1 MSEED
6 DLHWLNAL
14 AGRSSASGSTDP
26 VGQEARVL
34 RGLISAQI
42 EEDNVAVSNM
52 DFARESAL
60 IARAKAEGLLPRSR
74 RPWLLQATAGLAA
87 AALLASVLIGLYRT
101 SLPPSET
108 FRGVQDGTVRLASK
122 DPSALKQQIIRE
134 LRAAGVPA
142 VGYERLGHLGVD
154 ADLQTPISASARE
167 VLERHHIPVPQ
178 DGALVIEIDAA
189 DQP

>member
-6 DLHWLNAL
+6 DLHWLDAL
-14 AGRSSASGSTDP
+14 AGRPESGATD
-26 VGQEARVL
+26 GIGEEARTL

-42 EEDNVAVSNM
+42 EEDFVAVSTM

-60 IARAKAEGLLPRSR
+60 IARAKAEGVLPPRSR
-74 RPWLLQATAGLAA
+74 RPWFHAAAGLAA
-87 AALLASVLIGLYRT
+87 SALLASVLIGLYRT
-101 SLPPSET
+101 SMPPSET

-122 DPSALKQQIIRE
+122 EPSALKQQIIRE

-142 VGYERLGHLGVD
+142 VGYERLGRFGVD
-154 ADLQTPISASARE
+154 AELQKPISASAKE

-178 DGALVIEIDAA
+178 DSALVIEIVPA
-189 DQP
+189 DQQ

>member
-6 DLHWLNAL
+6 DLRWLNAL
-14 AGRSSASGSTDP
+14 AGRPLSGSTDA
-26 VGQEARVL
+26 VGQEARTL
-34 RGLISAQI
+34 RDLISAQI
-42 EEDNVAVSNM
+42 KEDIIAVSEM

-60 IARAKAEGLLPRSR
+60 IARAKAEGLLTSRSR
-74 RPWLLQATAGLAA
+74 RPWFQAAAGLAA

-142 VGYERLGHLGVD
+142 VGYERLGRLGVD
-154 ADLQTPISASARE
+154 AELQKPISASAME

>member
-6 DLHWLNAL
+6 DLHWLEAL
-14 AGRSSASGSTDP
+14 AGRPASDA
-26 VGQEARVL
+26 VGQEAKVL
-34 RGLISAQI
+34 RGLIRAQI
-42 EEDNVAVSNM
+42 EQEIIAVSEK

-60 IARAKAEGLLPRSR
+60 IARAKAEGLLPSRSR
-74 RPWLLQATAGLAA
+74 RPWYQAAAGLAA
-87 AALLASVLIGLYRT
+87 AALLASVLIGLYLT

-142 VGYERLGHLGVD
+142 VGYERLGRSGID
-154 ADLQTPISASARE
+154 ADLQKPISVSVRK
-167 VLERHHIPVPQ
+167 VLERHHIPVPE

>member
-14 AGRSSASGSTDP
+14 AGPPTSGSTDA
-26 VGQEARVL
+26 VGQEARTL
-34 RGLISAQI
+34 RGLIGAQI
-42 EEDNVAVSNM
+42 KEDIVAVSTM

-60 IARAKAEGLLPRSR
+60 IARAKAEGLLPPRSR
-74 RPWLLQATAGLAA
+74 RPWFQAAAGLAA
-87 AALLASVLIGLYRT
+87 AALLASVFIGLYRT

-108 FRGVQDGTVRLASK
+108 FRGVQDGTVRLTSK

-142 VGYERLGHLGVD
+142 EGYERLGRSGVD
-154 ADLQTPISASARE
+154 AELQKPISASARA

-189 DQP
+189 DPP

>member
-6 DLHWLNAL
+6 DLHWLDAL
-14 AGRSSASGSTDP
+14 AGRPASGSTGAVDR
-26 VGQEARVL
+26 EARKL
-34 RGLISAQI
+34 RDLISAQI
-42 EEDNVAVSNM
+42 NEDTVAVSKM

-60 IARAKAEGLLPRSR
+60 IARAKAEGLLPPRLR
-74 RPWLLQATAGLAA
+74 RPWIPAAVGLAA
-87 AALLASVLIGLYRT
+87 AALLASVLIGVYRT

-108 FRGVQDGTVRLASK
+108 FRGVQGGTVRLASK

-142 VGYERLGHLGVD
+142 VGYERLGRSGVD
-154 ADLQTPISASARE
+154 AELPKPISVSARE
-167 VLERHHIPVPQ
+167 VLERHHIPVPP

-189 DQP
+189 DPP

>member
-6 DLHWLNAL
+6 DLHWLDAL
-14 AGRSSASGSTDP
+14 AGRPASGPPDAA
-26 VGQEARVL
+26 GEEARTL

-42 EEDNVAVSNM
+42 KEDIVAVPKM

-60 IARAKAEGLLPRSR
+60 IARAKAQGLLSPRSR
-74 RPWLLQATAGLAA
+74 RPWFQAAAGLAA

-108 FRGVQDGTVRLASK
+108 FRGVRDGTVRLAAK
-122 DPSALKQQIIRE
+122 DPAALKQQIIRE

-142 VGYERLGHLGVD
+142 VGYERLGRLGVD
-154 ADLQTPISASARE
+154 AELQKPISASAKE
-167 VLERHHIPVPQ
+167 VLERHHIPVPR
-178 DGALVIEIDAA
+178 DDALVIEIDPA